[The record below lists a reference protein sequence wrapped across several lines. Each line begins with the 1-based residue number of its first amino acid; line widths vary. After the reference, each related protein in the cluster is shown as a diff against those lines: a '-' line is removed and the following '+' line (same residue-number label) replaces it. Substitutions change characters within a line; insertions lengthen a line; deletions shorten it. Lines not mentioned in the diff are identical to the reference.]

1 MSFKEKFKN
10 FIAPEDELIEL
21 DYDDVASL
29 SEYEAPKNKNA
40 TKLSQNVTMKL
51 YEPRSFDETE
61 VIASDLKARKAVF
74 VNFHRLQK
82 DYAQRTIDFLT
93 GVTFALDGK
102 IEKVGHNTILCTPNS
117 MGIEGEINLDLDD
130 ELEFD

>member
-1 MSFKEKFKN
+1 MSFKEKMKN
-10 FIAPEDELIEL
+10 FIAPEDEIIDL
-21 DYDDVASL
+21 DEYEVSSL
-29 SEYEAPKNKNA
+29 SDYESPKNKTA
-40 TKLSQNVTMKL
+40 SRLSSDVTMKL

-61 VIASDLKARKAVF
+61 VIAADLKDRKAVF

-102 IEKVGHNTILCTPNS
+102 IEKVGHNTILCTPKT
-117 MGIEGEINLDLDD
+117 MAIEGEINLDLED
-130 ELEFD
+130 F

>member
-1 MSFKEKFKN
+1 MGFKEKMKN
-10 FIAPEDELIEL
+10 FIAPEDEMLEL
-21 DYDDVASL
+21 DDYDVSTAL
-29 SEYEAPKNKNA
+29 SDYEKPRNKNA
-40 TKLSQNVTMKL
+40 SKLSNNVTMKL

-61 VIASDLKARKAVF
+61 VIAADLKNRKAVF

-102 IEKVGHNTILCTPNS
+102 IEKVGHNTILCTPRT
-117 MGIEGEINLDLDD
+117 MEIEGEINLDLD
-130 ELEFD
+130 EL

>member
-1 MSFKEKFKN
+1 MSFKDKVKN
-10 FIAPEDELIEL
+10 FIAPEDEMIDL
-21 DYDDVASL
+21 DEYDVSVL
-29 SEYEAPKNKNA
+29 SDYEAPKNKNA
-40 TKLSQNVTMKL
+40 TKLSSNVTMKL

-61 VIASDLKARKAVF
+61 IIAADLKARKAVF

-102 IEKVGHNTILCTPNS
+102 IEKVGHNTILCTPRT
-117 MGIEGEINLDLDD
+117 MEIEGEINL
-130 ELEFD
+130 ELEDL

>member
-1 MSFKEKFKN
+1 MSFKDKFKN

-29 SEYEAPKNKNA
+29 SEYESPKNKNA

-61 VIASDLKARKAVF
+61 IIASDLKARKAVF

-117 MGIEGEINLDLDD
+117 MGIEGEINLDLD
-130 ELEFD
+130 EEF

>member
-1 MSFKEKFKN
+1 MSFKDKFKN

-21 DYDDVASL
+21 DYEDVSSL
-29 SEYEAPKNKNA
+29 SEYEAPKNINA

-61 VIASDLKARKAVF
+61 VIASDLKDKKAVF

-102 IEKVGHNTILCTPNS
+102 IEKVGHNTILCTPKS
-117 MGIEGEINLDLDD
+117 MGIEGEISLDIEEDL
-130 ELEFD
+130 

>member
-1 MSFKEKFKN
+1 MSFKDKFKN

-21 DYDDVASL
+21 DYEDVSSL
-29 SEYEAPKNKNA
+29 SEYEEPKNVNA

-61 VIASDLKARKAVF
+61 VIASDLKAKKAVF

-102 IEKVGHNTILCTPNS
+102 IEKVGHNTILCTPNT
-117 MGIEGEINLDLDD
+117 MGIEGEISLDI
-130 ELEFD
+130 EEEF

>member
-1 MSFKEKFKN
+1 MSFKDKFKN

-21 DYDDVASL
+21 DYEDVSSL

-61 VIASDLKARKAVF
+61 VIASDLKDKKAVF

-117 MGIEGEINLDLDD
+117 MGIEGEISLDI
-130 ELEFD
+130 EEEF

>member
-1 MSFKEKFKN
+1 MSFKDKVKN
-10 FIAPEDELIEL
+10 FIAPEDEIIDL
-21 DYDDVASL
+21 DDYEVGVL
-29 SEYEAPKNKNA
+29 SDYEAPKNKTA
-40 TKLSQNVTMKL
+40 SKLSSNVTMKL

-61 VIASDLKARKAVF
+61 IIAADLKDRKAVF

-102 IEKVGHNTILCTPNS
+102 IEKVGHNIILCTPRT
-117 MGIEGEINLDLDD
+117 MEIEGEIKLDL
-130 ELEFD
+130 EEY

>member
-29 SEYEAPKNKNA
+29 SEYESPKNKNA

-61 VIASDLKARKAVF
+61 IIASDLKARKAVF

-117 MGIEGEINLDLDD
+117 MGIEGEINLDLD
-130 ELEFD
+130 EEF